1 MTALLND
8 LKWYTT
14 FFFLIGA
21 ILSFADP
28 ITDSFTLAEFYKEN
42 HLRWF
47 MWGVIFMFIPCCTF
61 VLVSSMTGSCES
73 VHSVKDDVL
82 MVLYS
87 FNLFSPAWASFKAFL
102 LCLKNFKKLWRG
114 EEVDCEDHEINDVN
128 RLIRYVKLAPF
139 TEVIT
144 ESIPQFII
152 QLYAAS
158 VQEEAVKII
167 QIISLPVSCLS
178 IVWAFTGADELGL
191 HEVEIEVTNLFL
203 LSSRLLAIC
212 YFIIVFQWWIAFV
225 LLFHCLIVAVA
236 DSNSRCKVLNWRFVH
251 ISIFFFLFHW
261 IRDDLS
267 APLDEEGMK
276 SRRRQLRK
284 IQWLSHVMFVMEN
297 FAMILLFFYL
307 GKYSDA
313 RFAFPA
319 TVHVCT
325 ASILGSSMRLV
336 HFRFLLRGR
345 VAPEANVTNEEL
357 EAVGLTIQQ
366 ALMNAF
372 ALAQEWQLAHE
383 G

>member
-1 MTALLND
+1 MHCGTENLRDFRISGNRWARGVGTEGLSSRSARALEALRWEWKRGCNRFVWSKMTALLND

-73 VHSVKDDVL
+73 AHSVKDDVL

-87 FNLFSPAWASFKAFL
+87 FNPFSPAWASFKAFL

-114 EEVDCEDHEINDVN
+114 EEVDCEDHEINDVS

-191 HEVEIEVTNLFL
+191 HEVEIEVKIKHKVLFFVTNLFL

-251 ISIFFFLFHW
+251 ISIFFF
-261 IRDDLS
+261 S
-267 APLDEEGMK
+267 VPLDQRRPVCT
-276 SRRRQLRK
+276 SRRGGYEK
-284 IQWLSHVMFVMEN
+284 PKE
-297 FAMILLFFYL
+297 
-307 GKYSDA
+307 
-313 RFAFPA
+313 
-319 TVHVCT
+319 T
-325 ASILGSSMRLV
+325 A
-336 HFRFLLRGR
+336 
-345 VAPEANVTNEEL
+345 
-357 EAVGLTIQQ
+357 
-366 ALMNAF
+366 
-372 ALAQEWQLAHE
+372 
-383 G
+383 

>member
-1 MTALLND
+1 MTTLND

-28 ITDSFTLAEFYKEN
+28 ITDGFTLAEFYKEN

-47 MWGVIFMFIPCCTF
+47 MWGVIFMFIPCCSF
-61 VLVSSMTGSCES
+61 VVVSSMTGSCES
-73 VHSVKDDVL
+73 VHSVKDGIL
-82 MVLYS
+82 MVLHS
-87 FNLFSPAWASFKAFL
+87 FNPFSPAWASFKAFL

-128 RLIRYVKLAPF
+128 RLFGYVKLAPF

-158 VQEEAVKII
+158 LQEEAVKII
-167 QIISLPVSCLS
+167 QIISLSVSCLS
-178 IVWAFTGADELGL
+178 IVWAFTAADELCL
-191 HEVEIEVTNLFL
+191 HEVEIEVKVKHKVLFFVTNLFL
-203 LSSRLLAIC
+203 LTSRLLAIC

-236 DSNSRCKVLNWRFVH
+236 DSNFRCKVLNWRFVN
-251 ISIFFFLFHW
+251 ISLFFFPFHW

-267 APLDEEGMK
+267 APLDEEGMRC
-276 SRRRQLRK
+276 RRRQLRK
-284 IQWLSHVMFVMEN
+284 IQWLSHIMFVTEN

-307 GKYSDA
+307 GKHSDA
-313 RFAFPA
+313 GFAFPA
-319 TVHVCT
+319 TVYVCT

-336 HFRFLLRGR
+336 HFRFLRLFCR
-345 VAPEANVTNEEL
+345 
-357 EAVGLTIQQ
+357 
-366 ALMNAF
+366 NAK
-372 ALAQEWQLAHE
+372 
-383 G
+383 